1 MSLADGR
8 AEALAEIERLEAE
21 EPEADEIL
29 RGALAALVG
38 PAGYRGAAIWFVEGE
53 SLQLGP
59 AAGEP
64 VELADAAKPEAAG
77 DAHAVDVPFDG
88 RRVAVL
94 AAATAGPNDEPYL
107 RRVAALLAGACLVG
121 WDTGGVAWDDL
132 A

>member
-1 MSLADGR
+1 MSLAAGR
-8 AEALAEIERLEAE
+8 AEALAGIERLEAE

-38 PAGYRGAAIWFVEGE
+38 PAGFRGAAIWFVEGDD
-53 SLQLGP
+53 LQLGP

-64 VELADAAKPEAAG
+64 VVLVDAAAPTAAG
-77 DAHAVDVPFDG
+77 GALAVEVPFDG

-94 AAATAGPNDEPYL
+94 AVAPAEADERPFL
-107 RRVAALLAGACLVG
+107 ERVAALLAGACLVG